1 MPKVLVFNGWAAGP
15 EAWLLTTFPRDWTFS
30 YIEELDG
37 LPEWV
42 MEDSDEVILV
52 GFSMGG
58 SMALGTYLKYPEKVK
73 GMVLVSATPC
83 MLEKKSEGWA
93 GMSERRFRAF
103 AAGVELMFGEDPA
116 PWYEPKQLARGLE
129 YLLKTDLRKDL
140 EGLLGDAA
148 GETHRGTKPVPCRGT
163 KPVPCRGAM
172 PAPCR
177 GAMPAPYRGA
187 SSPAASPSNLSSIP
201 VHIFHSTRDGVVR
214 PQNAAYLK
222 SLFPQAKVTMVEG
235 TEHVLPVTIPEQIDA
250 AVNEILDGLESLEG
264 QDWL

>member
-37 LPEWV
+37 LPDQV

-58 SMALGTYLKYPEKVK
+58 AVALGTYLKYPEKVK
-73 GMVLVSATPC
+73 GLVLVSATPC
-83 MLEKKSEGWA
+83 MLEKKDEGWA

-103 AAGVELMFGEDPA
+103 AAGVEMIFGDDPA

-129 YLLKTDLRKDL
+129 YLVKTDLRKDL
-140 EGLLGDAA
+140 EGLLLPAA
-148 GETHRGTKPVPCRGT
+148 PEGGNSRAKRDSRRLRYGTS
-163 KPVPCRGAM
+163 
-172 PAPCR
+172 
-177 GAMPAPYRGA
+177 YREPPSA
-187 SSPAASPSNLSSIP
+187 AASPSAFPAACPCPPPSIP
-201 VHIFHSTRDGVVR
+201 VHIFHSTCDGVVR

-250 AVNEILDGLESLEG
+250 AVNEILEGLE
-264 QDWL
+264 

>member
-37 LPEWV
+37 LPDQV

-58 SMALGTYLKYPEKVK
+58 SMALGTLLKYPEKVK
-73 GMVLVSATPC
+73 GLVLVSATPC
-83 MLEKKSEGWA
+83 MLEKKDEGWA

-103 AAGVELMFGEDPA
+103 AAGVEMIFGDDPA

-129 YLLKTDLRKDL
+129 YLVKTDLRKDL
-140 EGLLGDAA
+140 EELPP
-148 GETHRGTKPVPCRGT
+148 T
-163 KPVPCRGAM
+163 
-172 PAPCR
+172 
-177 GAMPAPYRGA
+177 
-187 SSPAASPSNLSSIP
+187 SFP
-201 VHIFHSTRDGVVR
+201 VHIFHSMRDGVVR

-222 SLFPQAKVTMVEG
+222 TLFPQAKVTMVEG
-235 TEHVLPVTIPEQIDA
+235 CEHALPVTIPEQIDA
-250 AVNEILDGLESLEG
+250 AVNEILSDFLI
-264 QDWL
+264 

>member
-37 LPEWV
+37 LPDQV
-42 MEDSDEVILV
+42 MQDSDEVILV

-58 SMALGTYLKYPEKVK
+58 SMALGTLLKYPEKVK
-73 GMVLVSATPC
+73 GLVLVSATPC
-83 MLEKKSEGWA
+83 MLEKKAEGWA

-103 AAGVELMFGEDPA
+103 AAGVELMFGDDPA
-116 PWYEPKQLARGLE
+116 PWYESKQLARGLE
-129 YLLKTDLRKDL
+129 YLVKTDLRKDL

-148 GETHRGTKPVPCRGT
+148 GETHRGTK
-163 KPVPCRGAM
+163 

-250 AVNEILDGLESLEG
+250 AVEQILDFCSHDPSVKIGDE
-264 QDWL
+264 DA